1 VSEKCFDA
9 NSGTILAISDQ
20 KFYRK
25 IDPSEFVGDTSKI
38 HETIGWKP
46 TLDFLKVMETMTEI
60 DLTRGLK

>member
-1 VSEKCFDA
+1 
-9 NSGTILAISDQ
+9 LAISDQ